1 MPAATE
7 LGEWMKRGAREAL
20 QRLIEY
26 ARTEAE
32 EQNQAFTAYLL
43 DLAHSSVETDSF
55 NIREFIDLGRARGT
69 SDGLQ

>member
-1 MPAATE
+1 MR
-7 LGEWMKRGAREAL
+7 RGDREAL

-26 ARTEAE
+26 ARIEAE

-43 DLAHSSVETDSF
+43 DLAHSSVETDSIAMRDF
-55 NIREFIDLGRARGT
+55 FDLGRARGT